1 MYPLSFHVH
10 AGDIFIVCLKKV
22 VSFLK
27 LKSGSTCV
35 TIPVVTQTEFALTP
49 LSEEDNETDAAIRSW
64 EGEFHSVTEFFE
76 ARKSQNIPMPAVSV
90 VHCSI
95 CMQIELWY

>member
-1 MYPLSFHVH
+1 MTVPF
-10 AGDIFIVCLKKV
+10 D
-22 VSFLK
+22 
-27 LKSGSTCV
+27 TR
-35 TIPVVTQTEFALTP
+35 TEFALTP
-49 LSEEDNETDAAIRSW
+49 LSEEDNDAAVKSW

-95 CMQIELWY
+95 CTQTELWH